1 MKKSNASAW
10 LALITL
16 GVLASLQ
23 PYRVAGQGA
32 AGAEVLTNESVV
44 QMVVGKLPKDV
55 VLSKIQST
63 STAFDITANGLVSLF
78 QRKVPTDVM
87 KAMMLASASN
97 PNSKELLENSAILFM
112 VTNKLPRDI
121 IVAKIQSG
129 KPGYDLTTAGL
140 VSLNQ
145 NKVPQP
151 VLKAMMASAASAPS
165 TAAAPTSAATPA
177 QSAAAPAAKTPAPA
191 PAQTTP
197 APAAVS
203 PPTNAG
209 QTTAP
214 AAKGSTKGATKDT
227 TTKDT
232 KAAPEKK
239 K

>member
-1 MKKSNASAW
+1 MKKSNVGAW
-10 LALITL
+10 WALVTI
-16 GVLASLQ
+16 GVLALAL
-23 PYRVAGQGA
+23 PHRVVGQ
-32 AGAEVLTNESVV
+32 GAEVLTNESVV

-55 VLSKIQST
+55 ILSKIQST
-63 STAFDITANGLVSLF
+63 STAFDISANGLVSLF
-78 QRKVPTDVM
+78 QRKVSTDLM
-87 KAMMLASASN
+87 KAMMLASAGN
-97 PNSKELLENSAILFM
+97 PNSKELLENPAILFM

-151 VLKAMMASAASAPS
+151 VLKAMMASAASTPS
-165 TAAAPTSAATPA
+165 TAAAPPPIAAPA
-177 QSAAAPAAKTPAPA
+177 QSAAPPAAKNPTPTPAPA
-191 PAQTTP
+191 QATP

-203 PPTNAG
+203 PPTGPAP
-209 QTTAP
+209 AP

-227 TTKDT
+227 TTKDK
-232 KAAPEKK
+232 KAAPAEKK